1 LFLLSGGFYF
11 FYYHRLL
18 LNLND
23 LLFQANGDSL
33 KNYYTFLYHIKND
46 KNLFTFSGMN
56 YPFGENVV
64 YTDCQPL
71 LTIIIR
77 LLPFAENYAIG
88 TMHFLILFSF
98 IITPLLLYRI
108 FVYFKVQPILGFFSA
123 LAIAILSPQMHRIGG
138 HFGMAYGCV
147 IPLEI
152 LFLLSYY
159 SNPSFKKAAAIFFYN
174 TGLFF
179 IHPYLGLGGGMFS
192 FLSIFI
198 SGLFAKPKSVFLL
211 NTTRSFIAGL
221 APMLLFNLFLAFTD
235 HRSDRTPEPYGV
247 DILAAAANFESVF
260 TPSFA
265 PFDLFLKKWIHSK
278 HVEWEALSYIGL
290 FPMCFGL
297 IAIFTLPFY
306 LKRLVLNR
314 SLNSLFISAF
324 LLLIFAFGLHVKILA
339 FLHIEIT
346 ALNQFRCLGRYAW
359 FFYFMLPVFLICTLS
374 NLKINTLQ
382 GRPRK
387 FILGLIG
394 LLFLSLNLFE
404 GHYFLTDLTRGNFE
418 TQNFF
423 LEKNLSNEEKKI
435 LKVVRQKKFNAIVPF
450 PMFHIGSD
458 VYQKNGEAS
467 FLPAV
472 MYSYHAN
479 LPILGEVLSRTS
491 VSETEIAM
499 ALLNRYKKNRKI
511 TDLILADKLL
521 VIQAGNELREDE
533 WRVVNTL
540 RPFGNYQNLNFYA
553 ASSINFSF
561 STSEKNKFI
570 QFDQRSDS
578 LKNIVYIRFEKHKPF
593 LLSKVNE
600 FQKITVLDSN
610 KLDAG
615 DYVVSFRY
623 YLKEKKFKY
632 LYNHLIVIKTKADYS
647 NWAYFNSIR
656 STSGFYDTMIVYEQK
671 ISIDPHFNYEFLL
684 NGSTKATYR
693 ISDFLLRPA
702 ALDLKMNRDGKISY
716 NNFPE

>member
-1 LFLLSGGFYF
+1 
-11 FYYHRLL
+11 
-18 LNLND
+18 
-23 LLFQANGDSL
+23 
-33 KNYYTFLYHIKND
+33 
-46 KNLFTFSGMN
+46 
-56 YPFGENVV
+56 
-64 YTDCQPL
+64 
-71 LTIIIR
+71 
-77 LLPFAENYAIG
+77 
-88 TMHFLILFSF
+88 
-98 IITPLLLYRI
+98 
-108 FVYFKVQPILGFFSA
+108 
-123 LAIAILSPQMHRIGG
+123 
-138 HFGMAYGCV
+138 
-147 IPLEI
+147 
-152 LFLLSYY
+152 
-159 SNPSFKKAAAIFFYN
+159 
-174 TGLFF
+174 
-179 IHPYLGLGGGMFS
+179 
-192 FLSIFI
+192 
-198 SGLFAKPKSVFLL
+198 
-211 NTTRSFIAGL
+211 
-221 APMLLFNLFLAFTD
+221 
-235 HRSDRTPEPYGV
+235 
-247 DILAAAANFESVF
+247 
-260 TPSFA
+260 
-265 PFDLFLKKWIHSK
+265 
-278 HVEWEALSYIGL
+278 
-290 FPMCFGL
+290 MCLGL
-297 IAIFTLPFY
+297 IAILTLPFY
-306 LKRLVLNR
+306 FRCLVLNR
-314 SLNSLFISAF
+314 SINSLFISAS

-404 GHYFLTDLTRGNFE
+404 GHYFLTGLTRGNFE

-540 RPFGNYQNLNFYA
+540 RPFGNYQNLNFYS
-553 ASSINFSF
+553 ASSINFSL
-561 STSEKNKFI
+561 STSEKNEFI
-570 QFDQRSDS
+570 LMDQRSDS
-578 LKNIVYIRFEKHKPF
+578 LKNIVYIHFEKHKPF

-600 FQKITVLDSN
+600 FQKIRAYPL
-610 KLDAG
+610 
-615 DYVVSFRY
+615 RY
-623 YLKEKKFKY
+623 
-632 LYNHLIVIKTKADYS
+632 
-647 NWAYFNSIR
+647 
-656 STSGFYDTMIVYEQK
+656 Q
-671 ISIDPHFNYEFLL
+671 
-684 NGSTKATYR
+684 
-693 ISDFLLRPA
+693 
-702 ALDLKMNRDGKISY
+702 DLSQ
-716 NNFPE
+716 